1 MITDKLN
8 RSPAAVFL
16 SSSPCLLG
24 EEKLSGANG
33 FTDKLSEM
41 LPNPCRCLF
50 ISSDRNNHAFT
61 ESHGY
66 AIKRSFEASGFA
78 FSDYILLDGRNEDEA
93 KELISASELII
104 LAGGHVPTQNRFF
117 SHIKLRELL
126 SGFKG
131 FILGISAGSMNSAAE
146 VYVQPE
152 EAGESIDPDF
162 IRFTEGLA
170 LCRAQILP
178 HYNQVRDNYL
188 DGRRLFEDITYGDSF
203 GKRFTVLPDGS
214 YILCIKGD
222 EKVFG
227 EAYSI
232 ENGSIVKICENGK
245 SAII

>member
-1 MITDKLN
+1 MTVL
-8 RSPAAVFL
+8 L
-16 SSSPCLLG
+16 TSSPCLLG
-24 EEKLSGANG
+24 EEKLNPANG
-33 FTDKLSEM
+33 FVDKLSG
-41 LPNPCRCLF
+41 LIPHPCRCLF
-50 ISSDRNNHAFT
+50 ISSDRDNRPFT

-93 KELISASELII
+93 KELISSSQLII

-117 SHIKLRELL
+117 TQINLRELL
-126 SGFKG
+126 RGFEG
-131 FILGISAGSMNSAAE
+131 IILGISAGSMNSAEE

-162 IRFTEGLA
+162 IRFAEGLA
-170 LCRAQILP
+170 LCKAQILP

-203 GKRFTVLPDGS
+203 GKCFTVLPDGS
-214 YILCIKGD
+214 YVLCSKGK
-222 EKVFG
+222 EEVFG

-232 ENGSIVKICENGK
+232 ENGSIKKLCENGESIK
-245 SAII
+245 M